1 MLRSASSQ
9 RNASSRRPG
18 LLAMSKPRLKLKL
31 QLDDNDTLIGPGKI
45 ALLKAIQKEHSLS
58 QAAKSINMSYR
69 KAWLLIQ
76 ELNES
81 LSGPVLVT
89 QTGGQSGG
97 GSELTE
103 MATTII
109 AIYEQLTQEA
119 EAATEETRKTVAS
132 LLK

>member
-1 MLRSASSQ
+1 
-9 RNASSRRPG
+9 
-18 LLAMSKPRLKLKL
+18 MSLPRLKLKL
-31 QLDDNDTLIGPGKI
+31 QLDNNDTLIGPGKI

-81 LSGPVLVT
+81 LSEPVLIT
-89 QTGGQSGG
+89 QTGGQFGG

-103 MATTII
+103 IARNII
-109 AIYEQLTQEA
+109 AVFEQLTQEA
-119 EAATEETRKTVAS
+119 EVATEETRKTVAS

>member
-1 MLRSASSQ
+1 
-9 RNASSRRPG
+9 
-18 LLAMSKPRLKLKL
+18 MSKPRLKLKL

-89 QTGGQSGG
+89 HTGGQSGG

>member
-1 MLRSASSQ
+1 
-9 RNASSRRPG
+9 
-18 LLAMSKPRLKLKL
+18 MSKPRLKLKL
-31 QLDDNDTLIGPGKI
+31 KLDDNDTLIGPGKI